1 MSTAGEDIVIFDEEP
16 SGFARWIAPALII
29 SLLLHV
35 IFYMWA
41 RGYPFQPFS
50 EDYYDQIVPRTFR
63 LDRVEIDPRLLEPE
77 AAEEVK
83 QAAAPTAVQLPK
95 ETVSLG
101 AMDADVKFT
110 PAAPEIEN
118 PMLADK
124 PSAEQASFQDVVQNA
139 EINGAQTVVE
149 DLDALREELIRN
161 DPVASGRPL
170 LDLGPTE
177 AESGSP
183 SGDATEMSGGT
194 TKGFSNLDSL
204 LAQTGPLTNE
214 TAPILMPADLMFD
227 YDSVE
232 VRPSAVPSLEKLGII
247 VRRNPNADFTI
258 EGHTDSFGGE
268 EYNVRLSQE
277 RAESVK
283 AWLVRNMNIDP
294 ARIRTRGYGMTRL
307 IAPASGGIE
316 EQQINRRVEIVI
328 HAKPEAR

>member
-1 MSTAGEDIVIFDEEP
+1 MRTAGENIEIFDEEP
-16 SGFARWIAPALII
+16 SGFARWLAPALII

-41 RGYPFQPFS
+41 RGYPFEPFS
-50 EDYYDQIVPRTFR
+50 EDYYDQFVPRTFR

-77 AAEEVK
+77 AAEEEK
-83 QAAAPTAVQLPK
+83 KAAAPTAVELPK

-101 AMDADVKFT
+101 AVEAEVKFT

-118 PMLADK
+118 PILVEK
-124 PSAEQASFQDVVQNA
+124 PSVEQTSFQDVVQSA
-139 EINGAQTVVE
+139 EVNGAQTVVE
-149 DLDALREELIRN
+149 DLDALREELLRN
-161 DPVASGRPL
+161 DPVSSGRPL

-183 SGDATEMSGGT
+183 SGTATELSGGN

-214 TAPILMPADLMFD
+214 TAPILMPADLLFD
-227 YDSVE
+227 YDSAE
-232 VRPSAVPSLEKLGII
+232 VRPSAIPSLEKLGII

-268 EYNVRLSQE
+268 EYNFKLSE
-277 RAESVK
+277 ARAESVK
-283 AWLVRNMNIDP
+283 AWLVQNMNIDP
-294 ARIRTRGYGMTRL
+294 ARIRTRGFGMTRL

-328 HAKPEAR
+328 HAKPEGR

>member
-1 MSTAGEDIVIFDEEP
+1 MSTAGEDIEIFEEEP

-29 SLLLHV
+29 SVLLHV

-63 LDRVEIDPRLLEPE
+63 LDRVDIDPRLLEPE

-83 QAAAPTAVQLPK
+83 QAAAPTAVELPR

-101 AMDADVKFT
+101 AMDAEVKFT

-118 PMLADK
+118 PMLADR
-124 PSAEQASFQDVVQNA
+124 PSPDQTTFQDVVQKA
-139 EINGAQTVVE
+139 EVHGTQTVVE
-149 DLDALREELIRN
+149 DLNALREELLRS
-161 DPVASGRPL
+161 DPVSSGRPL

-183 SGDATEMSGGT
+183 SGEAAEISGGA

-214 TAPILMPADLMFD
+214 TAPILMPADLLFD
-227 YDSVE
+227 YDSSA

-268 EYNVRLSQE
+268 EYNFKLSQQ

-283 AWLVRNMNIDP
+283 AWLVQFMNIDP
-294 ARIRTRGYGMTRL
+294 SRIRTRGFGMTRL
-307 IAPASGGIE
+307 IAPASGGID